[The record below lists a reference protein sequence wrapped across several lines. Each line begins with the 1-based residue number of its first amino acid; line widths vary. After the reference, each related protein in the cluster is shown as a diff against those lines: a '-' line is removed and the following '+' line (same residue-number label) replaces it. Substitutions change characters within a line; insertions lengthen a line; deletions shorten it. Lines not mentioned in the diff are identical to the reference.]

1 MSEKKTFRLVL
12 SIFLCLATCYSFAQ
26 NEWKEEPTNII
37 DIDLSGS
44 IDNQFKAD
52 NERFTADANIGS
64 DSRIVFPPRIAI
76 KTNLL
81 YWSGVMPNFK
91 HYSFLPNLEV
101 EWFIK
106 GNWSIVFNG
115 AYSKWGAG
123 NDKFFGVSSWSLE
136 PRYWLGKFKY
146 IDVYTGVYLQAGDYD
161 NQNLHI
167 DEFGN
172 TGTFY
177 GAGLSVG
184 AYIPLK
190 KQWGIEIGFRT
201 GYEHIRTDFYSQESQ
216 YYYRD
221 YTKDKNRWRITGI
234 NASISY
240 RFWDKTKQKGAK

>member
-1 MSEKKTFRLVL
+1 MMTEKKTFRLVI
-12 SIFLCLATCYSFAQ
+12 SILLCFVTAYVSAQ
-26 NEWKEEPTNII
+26 DEWKLEQTNTI
-37 DIDLSGS
+37 DIDSPKS
-44 IDNQFKAD
+44 IDNQFEADSESYKA
-52 NERFTADANIGS
+52 NSNIDS
-64 DSRIVFPPRIAI
+64 DSHVFFPPRIAV

-81 YWSGVMPNFK
+81 YWIGVMPDFK

-101 EWFIK
+101 EWFIHR
-106 GNWSIVFNG
+106 NWSVVLNG

-123 NDKFFGVSSWSLE
+123 KDKFFGVSSWSIE

-146 IDVYTGVYLQAGDYD
+146 AELYTGVYFQCGDYD

-167 DEFGN
+167 SEFGN

-184 AYIPLK
+184 TYIPLK
-190 KQWGIEIGFRT
+190 KKWGIEIGLRT
-201 GYEHIRTDFYSQESQ
+201 GYEHILTDFYSQESQ

-221 YTKDKNRWRITGI
+221 YTESKNRWRITGI

-240 RFWDKTKQKGAK
+240 RFWEKAK